1 MLRFLLIGFLIAN
14 SFQKEL
20 VYLSGAIG
28 STPSCAKGSCG
39 LCGVWQAYPCV
50 SKLLA
55 EESFPNDTFLEHQL
69 HPFAKKEEF
78 RRILNYEKCPLQ
90 PLFANEKDPV
100 YTKTV
105 SYPSFSG
112 FVSTRWAVWLIVDS
126 NTGLMAGAGLRSQSG
141 SQVWM
146 AEPSGGT
153 TPQPSRRSGT
163 ATLSMMLQSKT
174 GSQEWCNGQGVI
186 NKWCKWYNYTIND
199 CNDDYT
205 TSSKPLVS
213 IYAVPDQLN
222 TFGTVQNFDVLYQN
236 CTNRCGIAKLSCCD

>member
-14 SFQKEL
+14 SFEKEL

-69 HPFAKKEEF
+69 HPFAKKSEF

-105 SYPSFSG
+105 SYVAFSG
-112 FVSTRWAVWLIVDS
+112 IVSTRWAVWLIVDS
-126 NTGLMAGAGLRSQSG
+126 NT
-141 SQVWM
+141 
-146 AEPSGGT
+146 
-153 TPQPSRRSGT
+153 

-174 GSQEWCNGQGVI
+174 NSQEWCNGQGVI
-186 NKWCKWYNYTIND
+186 SKWCKWYNYTIND
-199 CNDDYT
+199 CNDDNYT
-205 TSSKPLVS
+205 TSSKPVVS

-236 CTNRCGIAKLSCCD
+236 CTNRCGIAKLACCDF